1 MRPTTGSLP
10 MKTDCF
16 DLAETACHDGT
27 ASDALFTTSATTS
40 AMTSAPLL
48 A

>member
-1 MRPTTGSLP
+1 MRPTTGSPP

-27 ASDALFTTSATTS
+27 ASDALITTAAT
-40 AMTSAPLL
+40 TSAPLL